1 MYFICPKEKI
11 EKIEIKKIQKK
22 QKKNLLAS
30 WPNNTRP
37 IFGLKEF

>member
-11 EKIEIKKIQKK
+11 EKIEIKEN
-22 QKKNLLAS
+22 KNLLAS
-30 WPNNTRP
+30 WPNNKRP